1 VLGFDLVRLEGGPA
15 AAEVLLGALT
25 LTPADL
31 PVLAGCVPGDHVRL
45 PLWQEVSEAD
55 RRQRSIRG
63 LAGLDPEIAL
73 NLLESA
79 PIGTLDG
86 LLHCLRH
93 DVLDWT
99 RYGGADAEPAAALLS
114 DALVASYLRSEL
126 PVLTRR
132 ALALGWVTAVRRLPA
147 RPTDLGPQHR
157 VVAGCLDRVGAAV
170 PSQLDRLAAAGNA
183 RAGYSEAGGP
193 GRRDWAAAMHSAT
206 WAVYLAGRV
215 RAAAAAQLRLVLA
228 IRSAGAKLT
237 QLAAGGW
244 NAASGAVQALLVR
257 DMLDADLVSQLVEP
271 YRIAFGPAALG

>member
-15 AAEVLLGALT
+15 AAEVLLGALA
-25 LTPADL
+25 LAPEDL
-31 PVLAGCVPGDHVRL
+31 PVLARCVPGDHVRL

-55 RRQRSIRG
+55 RRQRSVRG
-63 LAGLDPEIAL
+63 LVGLDPEIAL
-73 NLLESA
+73 NLLRSA

-99 RYGGADAEPAAALLS
+99 RSDGVHAAPAAALLS

-126 PVLTRR
+126 PALTRR

-147 RPTDLGPQHR
+147 RPADLGPQHR
-157 VVAGCLDRVGAAV
+157 AVAGILDQLGAAA
-170 PSQLDRLAAAGNA
+170 PSQLDRLAAAASA
-183 RAGYSEAGGP
+183 REQAPAG
-193 GRRDWAAAMHSAT
+193 RDWAAAMHSAT
-206 WAVYLAGRV
+206 WAIYLAGRV
-215 RAAAAAQLRLVLA
+215 RPAAAAQLRLVLA
-228 IRSAGAKLT
+228 IRSAGARVN

-257 DMLDADLVSQLVEP
+257 DMLDTDLMRQLIAP
-271 YRIAFGPAALG
+271 YRFAFGGTGLE

>member
-1 VLGFDLVRLEGGPA
+1 
-15 AAEVLLGALT
+15 VLLAALT
-25 LTPADL
+25 LAPEDL
-31 PVLAGCVPGDHVRL
+31 PVLAGLLPTDHVRL
-45 PLWQEVSEAD
+45 PLWQEVSAAD
-55 RRQRSIRG
+55 RRQRSVRG

-73 NLLESA
+73 NLLQSA

-86 LLHCLRH
+86 LLRCLRD

-99 RYGGADAEPAAALLS
+99 RYDGAGHAERAGALLS
-114 DALVASYLRSEL
+114 DALVASYLRAEL

-147 RPTDLGPQHR
+147 RPADLGPQHR
-157 VVAGCLDRVGAAV
+157 VVAGCLDRVGAAA
-170 PSQLDRLAAAGNA
+170 PSELDRLAGAGNA
-183 RAGYSEAGGP
+183 GPVGP

-228 IRSAGAKLT
+228 IRSAGAKVN

-244 NAASGAVQALLVR
+244 NAASGAIQALLVR
-257 DMLDADLVSQLVEP
+257 DMLDSDLVSQLVEP
-271 YRIAFGPAALG
+271 YRIAFGPAALR

>member
-25 LTPADL
+25 LTAEDL
-31 PVLAGCVPGDHVRL
+31 PVLAGCLPGDHVRL

-86 LLHCLRH
+86 LLHCLRD

-99 RYGGADAEPAAALLS
+99 RYGGGDVGPATALLS

-147 RPTDLGPQHR
+147 RPADLGPQHG
-157 VVAGCLDRVGAAV
+157 VVAGCLERVGAAA
-170 PSQLDRLAAAGNA
+170 PGQLDRLAAAGNG
-183 RAGYSEAGGP
+183 RAESGG
-193 GRRDWAAAMHSAT
+193 RDWAAAMHSAT

-215 RAAAAAQLRLVLA
+215 RPAAAAQLRLVLA
-228 IRSAGAKLT
+228 IRSAGARVT
-237 QLAAGGW
+237 QLATGGW
-244 NAASGAVQALLVR
+244 NAASGAIQALLVR
-257 DMLDADLVSQLVEP
+257 DMLDADLMRQLVEP
-271 YRIAFGPAALG
+271 YRIAFGPAGLG